1 MRVHPSP
8 GRTVRSAL
16 ALLLASTAAWSAVVA
31 APAAHATTAS
41 QLSGA
46 QRKLHAILADIKKA
60 TAERGA
66 IRARLSVLL
75 AQVDATRRAMESTG
89 AQLVDAQLRIDDL
102 SQAIDSQQS
111 IIDQRAVEAYM
122 NPVSELDVV
131 LGSASMNDLQDRMVV
146 FDAVAISDQQLV
158 DGLEQRRT
166 DLQTTESRSQILED
180 QLRAQGA
187 QVDAS
192 AETLTADL
200 GQQQAVLTRLQ
211 GDLTQVRALVKRLT
225 AARDRQ
231 LARQALNYA
240 AQPPPIPGPPGG
252 SMGVRALIVRDFT
265 PLGPVNVRKALCVG
279 FRESSY
285 DPRAVNQS
293 SGAAGVFQF
302 MPSIWPPFSHSAGWG
317 GASVFNPVA
326 NVAVAAWAVGR
337 EGWVPWRS
345 DAATCGL

>member
-1 MRVHPSP
+1 MGIR
-8 GRTVRSAL
+8 RSQGGNARPAL
-16 ALLLASTAAWSAVVA
+16 AFLIVALSAWSAVVA

-89 AQLVDAQLRIDDL
+89 AQLRIDDL

-146 FDAVAISDQQLV
+146 FDAVATSDQQLV

-231 LARQALNYA
+231 LARQALNNA

-279 FRESSY
+279 
-285 DPRAVNQS
+285 
-293 SGAAGVFQF
+293 
-302 MPSIWPPFSHSAGWG
+302 
-317 GASVFNPVA
+317 
-326 NVAVAAWAVGR
+326 
-337 EGWVPWRS
+337 
-345 DAATCGL
+345 